1 MQNLVMEDVD
11 RIEVIRGRGGAL
23 WGANAVNGVINII
36 TKDAA
41 ETQGGLVSGAAGTTE
56 QPDVSARYGGAI
68 GTDATYRVYVKYNRE
83 NNLESLAGGPPPDDN
98 HDMQTGGRTDWTPT
112 RDDRLTLQGDYYVD
126 KFAESQVIPSLVP
139 PYDWTNAVVDRIKV
153 PRGGAG
159 ASHGYF
165 RWHRGP
171 GLRAGGPRRPY

>member
-68 GTDATYRVYVKYNRE
+68 G
-83 NNLESLAGGPPPDDN
+83 AGVCALTPALPPFILN
-98 HDMQTGGRTDWTPT
+98 GRRPFDC
-112 RDDRLTLQGDYYVD
+112 RSR
-126 KFAESQVIPSLVP
+126 SQVP
-139 PYDWTNAVVDRIKV
+139 AVRDS
-153 PRGGAG
+153 GC
-159 ASHGYF
+159 
-165 RWHRGP
+165 HR
-171 GLRAGGPRRPY
+171 